1 VDCNWPL
8 TQVNRIANAW
18 LSRVM
23 IRHFLCIAF
32 SALTVMGCNRQSAAP
47 PSKPEVSAQLPD
59 VSPAKP
65 EASAQSVEISSG
77 TNLTASMTDVQILR
91 ALGCDPDTLTSYREH
106 GKDGRIVTYSNDT
119 VLVSVT
125 RSVVSGVSVVRQRP
139 EGQKQE
145 WLLGKP

>member
-1 VDCNWPL
+1 
-8 TQVNRIANAW
+8 
-18 LSRVM
+18 M
-23 IRHFLCIAF
+23 IRHFLCIVF
-32 SALTVMGCNRQSAAP
+32 LILTVTGCNRQSATP
-47 PSKPEVSAQLPD
+47 PSKPEVSAQSPE

-65 EASAQSVEISSG
+65 EVSAQSLETSSG
-77 TNLTASMTDVQILR
+77 TNLAASMTDVQILR

-106 GKDGRIVTYSNDT
+106 GKDGRIMTYSNET

-125 RSVVSGVSVVRQRP
+125 RSVVSGVSVVRMRP